1 VLYYYNTSGLTTIRI
16 RGIIHHTLKKGRNML
31 AIDNTTGRVVRVII
45 LDDGQV
51 SIRLPDGTR
60 KIIAP
65 FCLSPL

>member
-1 VLYYYNTSGLTTIRI
+1 
-16 RGIIHHTLKKGRNML
+16 ML

-45 LDDGQV
+45 GENGLV

-60 KIIAP
+60 KIVAP